1 MEWAR
6 LNPTMTASYS
16 ASLLEA
22 WKPNR
27 RVYSTSIPFGE
38 VRIIPAPLHWALAPP
53 PPPSPDNLQMGRSG
67 VSWVAFVDT
76 VGVNSMMKSTRI
88 CSFIVVLGLYLMSNS
103 LSSIAHFI
111 SLPEVSG
118 LCSICF
124 IEYSVGTSTV

>member
-6 LNPTMTASYS
+6 LSPAMTASYS

-27 RVYSTSIPFGE
+27 RAYSTSIPSGE
-38 VRIIPAPLHWALAPP
+38 VRIRPAPLPWALVAP
-53 PPPSPDNLQMGRSG
+53 STDNLRMGRSG
-67 VSWVAFVDT
+67 VSWVAFVDGA
-76 VGVNSMMKSTRI
+76 GVNSMMKSTRI
-88 CSFIVVLGLYLMSNS
+88 CPFIAILGLYLMSNS

-111 SLPEVSG
+111 SLPEVFG

-124 IEYSVGTSTV
+124 IGYSVGTLAV